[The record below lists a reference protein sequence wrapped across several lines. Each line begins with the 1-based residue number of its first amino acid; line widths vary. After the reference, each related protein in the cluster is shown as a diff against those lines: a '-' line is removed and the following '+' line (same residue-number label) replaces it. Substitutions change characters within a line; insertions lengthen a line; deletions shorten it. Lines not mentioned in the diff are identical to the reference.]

1 MKLGIINGWEEAHF
15 KSVRDKGLEAVEFC
29 INHNYDSAEVLSR
42 AEEIKG
48 YSDKYGVSVG
58 SIGRWGM
65 DRVDDNGEIIP
76 EAMQHDKNLVD
87 LASKLGCPVYN
98 VGCNEVEDK
107 SFEENC
113 RYAINYLS
121 QLVEYAKQRNV
132 KIGIYNCDWANFI
145 WDAKSWGAILTAI
158 PELGIKYD
166 PSHCINRFGD
176 YLKEMA
182 DWGHRFHHFHIK
194 GTLHVGGDHYDD
206 PPAGLDQTNWGA
218 VMAILHIHNYKGML
232 SIEPHSS
239 NWFGYKGQWGIDFTI
254 NYIRQFLIDEKY
266 ESMDVDPYMP

>member
-15 KSVRDKGLEAVEFC
+15 RSVKEKGLEAVEFC
-29 INHNYDSAEVLSR
+29 INHNYDSAEVLAR
-42 AEEIKG
+42 ADEIKS
-48 YSDKYGVSVG
+48 YSEKYGVAVG

-65 DRVDDNGEIIP
+65 DRIDDNGEIIP

-113 RYAINYLS
+113 KYAIAYLS
-121 QLVEYAKQRNV
+121 QLVEYAKERNV

-145 WDAKSWGAILTAI
+145 WDAKAWGAILTAI

-206 PPAGLDQTNWGA
+206 PPAGLDQTKWGA

-239 NWFGYKGQWGIDFTI
+239 NWFGGKGQWGIDFTI
-254 NYIRQFLIDEKY
+254 NYIRQFFIDEKY
-266 ESMDVDPYMP
+266 DSMKVDPYMP